1 MAANTRL
8 SSSTLV
14 AAQLSGTFG
23 RPARNVRGRPSLDR
37 LALDH
42 LFANHIVSDLAQLP
56 ALWALPGPRGAP
68 PYVSDV
74 DFDGSGELLASCSTD
89 GRIAVFQA
97 QQFAATLQAAHA
109 HAERAAE
116 EALALQLA
124 SEERAGG
131 SAHAAAIQ
139 AAAVA
144 AAKAAEVAH
153 HTVACEPLLCIST
166 RQSACATRWSPHA
179 RDELVCAYANA
190 HELHVFD
197 LGSATPNRPVRRL
210 RSAKAYAATQGV
222 ADVAFPPGG
231 AFPAASGRVV
241 LAGGRDGQLRVWDVR
256 APQPLVAQATTA
268 TGGFTLGVRAQ
279 DAHAG
284 AIHVLCAAPDGARV
298 YAGTDEG
305 CVVAWDVR
313 ALQTT
318 LKVVRVGRALAS
330 AARSTAEGVVGLSH
344 HPSLRHILCSQLSG
358 GCAILVDAEEGAI
371 RAVRP
376 APRPPPPD
384 AATLPDSEGL
394 VPLGARAA
402 IGAAG
407 GAAGGAPPDWRV
419 RTHRGAFLES
429 GGGDVWWCTGLAGTS
444 DLTSLRVR
452 RYCTELSAA
461 RTTPTSAPVVAVSA
475 HPQGRLLAVGLRDNS
490 IGLVA
495 PCAHVPA
502 LPLRLDEGPAE
513 AAGDGAQIVAPPPR
527 SRSVAQ
533 VAVEESAAPTE
544 VGASKQTHKLRI
556 PSLLEVGG
564 APGASTM
571 GGASA
576 VGLKLVA
583 PQRIMAAASAA
594 QPPTYAAMPVLDTA
608 LDEDEVA
615 EVAMLERVAADAAAT
630 LRGGRRPAA
639 VRSIFEPR
647 ADDAK
652 KGGAAGPGALP
663 PSSAELTAAASTTA
677 AATEP
682 PHEPPSKPA
691 PKRQRQS
698 SLADFFRK

>member
-1 MAANTRL
+1 MAANHTRL
-8 SSSTLV
+8 SVTTLV

-42 LFANHIVSDLAQLP
+42 LFVNHIVSDLAQLP
-56 ALWALPGPRGAP
+56 ALWALPGPRGP

-74 DFDGSGELLASCSTD
+74 DFDRSGELLASCSTD
-89 GRIAVFQA
+89 GRIAIFQA
-97 QQFAATLQAAHA
+97 QQFAATLQTAHA

-116 EALALQLA
+116 EALAMQLA

-153 HTVACEPLLCIST
+153 HTISCEPLLCIST
-166 RQSACATRWSPHA
+166 RQSACAARWSPHA

-210 RSAKAYAATQGV
+210 RSAQAYAATQGV

-231 AFPAASGRVV
+231 AFPAALGRVV

-284 AIHVLCAAPDGARV
+284 AINVLCAAPDGARV

-344 HPSLRHILCSQLSG
+344 HPSLRHVLCSQLSS
-358 GCAILVDAEEGAI
+358 GCAILVDAEQGAI

-376 APRPPPPD
+376 APRLPPPD

-407 GAAGGAPPDWRV
+407 GAVGGVVPDWRV

-444 DLTSLRVR
+444 ALTSLRVR
-452 RYCTELSAA
+452 RYCTELSASHA
-461 RTTPTSAPVVAVSA
+461 TPTSAPVVAVAA
-475 HPQGRLLAVGLRDNS
+475 HPQGRMLAVGLRDNA
-490 IGLVA
+490 IGFVA

-502 LPLRLDEGPAE
+502 LPLCLDEGPTE
-513 AAGDGAQIVAPPPR
+513 AAGDAARIVAPPPCAM
-527 SRSVAQ
+527 SIAQ
-533 VAVEESAAPTE
+533 VAAEETAAQVAAEETAAPSE
-544 VGASKQTHKLRI
+544 AGA
-556 PSLLEVGG
+556 
-564 APGASTM
+564 AP
-571 GGASA
+571 GASA
-576 VGLKLVA
+576 VGPKLVA
-583 PQRIMAAASAA
+583 PSRLMAAASAA
-594 QPPTYAAMPVLDTA
+594 QPPTYAAVPVLDTA

-615 EVAMLERVAADAAAT
+615 EVAMLERAAAAAAT
-630 LRGGRRPAA
+630 LRGGGRPAA
-639 VRSIFEPR
+639 DRSIF
-647 ADDAK
+647 AM
-652 KGGAAGPGALP
+652 KGGAAGPGARP
-663 PSSAELTAAASTTA
+663 PCSAELAAAATTTA
-677 AATEP
+677 AATDP
-682 PHEPPSKPA
+682 PHEPPAKPA